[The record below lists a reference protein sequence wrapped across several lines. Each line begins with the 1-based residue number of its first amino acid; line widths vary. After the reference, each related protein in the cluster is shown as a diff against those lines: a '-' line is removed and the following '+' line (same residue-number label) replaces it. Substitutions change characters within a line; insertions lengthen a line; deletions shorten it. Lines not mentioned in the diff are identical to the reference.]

1 MGFLSFLKGATRG
14 ARTISLDASLGN
26 VLISGNSKKGTEVII
41 KNYAIDSINK
51 GCGVVIFRDQVTGV
65 SSYPSITTSSRII
78 YEIDC
83 ADNSTTEQIDLF
95 SGLNEN
101 DINSFII
108 KLFDSY
114 NEIDKTKKMSYMNY
128 LSLLRSLTKKAGKNI
143 KINELVD
150 YPIEEVENL
159 NIKYCTNPMEQSR
172 NDRFLSSIRSEIRDL
187 EAYFYDF
194 SQNVIGYVLSGTKSL
209 EKIFQLKP
217 IIEISLDY
225 SGKPDE
231 SRIIMSSVIDAINR
245 FNLSLSTVSSI
256 NVIVD
261 GAPNDILTESGLHK
275 LIKGGRGFNALY
287 TIQDISNLVEKS
299 NEWIDFADSYFY
311 FKQTSNKNKEFCSE
325 FFGTYEKRKESVTK
339 GTSNASFWDRMNGHG
354 GSTRQDSKTVTY
366 EKERV
371 YLPEVFSGLPDNQA
385 IFYSKKNNEHTY
397 LTVY

>member
-1 MGFLSFLKGATRG
+1 MGFLGLLGGAMRSTKR
-14 ARTISLDASLGN
+14 ISLDASLGN
-26 VLISGNSKKGTEVII
+26 VLISGSSPKGTEIII
-41 KNYAIDSINK
+41 KNYAIDSVNK
-51 GCGVVIFRDQVTGV
+51 GYGVVIFRDQVTGV
-65 SSYPSITTSSRII
+65 SAYPAITTSSRMI
-78 YEIDC
+78 YEVDC
-83 ADNSTTEQIDLF
+83 SDNSTTEQIDLF

-101 DINSFII
+101 DINSLII

-128 LSLLRSLTKKAGKNI
+128 LAMLRILTKKAGKNV
-143 KINELVD
+143 KINDLVN
-150 YPIEEVENL
+150 YPIEEVEDL
-159 NIKYCTNPMEQSR
+159 NMKYCTNPMEQSR
-172 NDRFLSSIRSEIRDL
+172 NDRFLNSIRSEIRDL

-194 SQNVIGYVLSGTKSL
+194 SQNVIGYVFSGNKSL
-209 EKIFQLKP
+209 EKILQLKP

-225 SGKPDE
+225 AGKPDE

-245 FNLSLSTVSSI
+245 FNLSLSTVSGI

-261 GAPNDILTESGLHK
+261 GAPNEILTESGLHK

-339 GTSNASFWDRMNGHG
+339 GTSNASFWDRMSGRG
-354 GSTRQDSKTVTY
+354 GSSRQDSMTVTY

-371 YLPEVFSGLPDNQA
+371 YLPEVFSKLPDNQA

>member
-1 MGFLSFLKGATRG
+1 M
-14 ARTISLDASLGN
+14 
-26 VLISGNSKKGTEVII
+26 
-41 KNYAIDSINK
+41 
-51 GCGVVIFRDQVTGV
+51 
-65 SSYPSITTSSRII
+65 
-78 YEIDC
+78 
-83 ADNSTTEQIDLF
+83 
-95 SGLNEN
+95 
-101 DINSFII
+101 
-108 KLFDSY
+108 
-114 NEIDKTKKMSYMNY
+114 
-128 LSLLRSLTKKAGKNI
+128 
-143 KINELVD
+143 
-150 YPIEEVENL
+150 
-159 NIKYCTNPMEQSR
+159 
-172 NDRFLSSIRSEIRDL
+172 
-187 EAYFYDF
+187 
-194 SQNVIGYVLSGTKSL
+194 IGYVLSGTKSL